1 MVKYRQKRIAL
12 YSIFGKRGISMKK
25 RVLSLV
31 LALCL
36 TLALLPGAAFAAYEP
51 QEIAEVSLHVTPP
64 AVGGALTAPTVGSRE
79 PYFIDSDALFDS
91 NFADTFYWNRVA
103 AKGCAASAGY
113 LYEKGGQ
120 TLVNNSWYQ
129 LHARLK
135 LDYGYSFAEDIT
147 ATVPGAERTE
157 VERYR
162 DDTVYV
168 SAWFKVGNP
177 SEPPTTVSE
186 VEISGVPTERAETIQ
201 AWTDAIQNATVSD
214 GCRIY
219 YASLREWDST
229 DSQWHYSNSSG
240 ATDAGKVYG
249 AMLTINPLP
258 DHVFARVVTATVN
271 GSAAEVVECDID
283 EVVVFVPFDTVNIA
297 AVEVKSATWPID
309 GNPIPKDAD
318 NFTLYSILNE
328 GRIPYTLKSAR
339 FQIEDGG
346 SYRDLGD
353 EETIFSGYNNYR
365 VIAELEAKD
374 YASFADRVTGDFNGT
389 RGTECRTSNGG
400 KTCTVTRT
408 CAVYDR
414 IYTFNESD
422 NHINSVT
429 IHQDDPQAEKGYA
442 DGEYAPSNGI
452 KTKLV
457 GIDTDTSYYSWDEV
471 PCVGSTESLKRLSAN
486 DVFEDGKVYWYRLT
500 LRNADNYR
508 FGDGFTVFFAQMDG
522 SESNYAMKR
531 CETDTEKWKEYHLWY
546 TVGDVPQTPITQV
559 AVTGPAYQNGSVD
572 ISDPNAFRADAP
584 VIFRSLTY
592 NNNYNYLSFTLLPQ
606 SGHYFGRTVTVTY
619 NGREARVSDGFF
631 SRFDTKYV
639 GVRFS
644 SEPATPVTVTG
655 ITAQNKVYDGTA
667 AATLTGGTLNGVA
680 EGDNV
685 QLDLSG
691 AKAAFESKDVG
702 TDRRVTI
709 HGVLKLKGA
718 DAGKY
723 ELTQPAALE
732 LRASITACPAFD
744 DATNRNQTIYVG
756 EDSFEAPRFTGIGG
770 ETVEGFLAYNLIEAT
785 EKDIPEML
793 RGLKAGEGLYIPY
806 AFTASGNY
814 SGQKTGTITV
824 TAQERP
830 APGVTPVSSSYPVST
845 PDSAEN
851 GSVSASRKNASKGTV
866 VTVTV
871 QPEAGY
877 VLETLTVTDK
887 NGNVLELTDKGNGQ
901 FTFIMPG
908 SKVEIAATFM
918 EDNSVLNFFYDVP
931 NDSFY
936 YEAVKWA
943 VENKITSGVGNNLFA
958 PDQPCTRAQIVTFLW
973 RAAGCPEPQS
983 TGSFSDVSE
992 GSYYARAVAWAAA
1005 NGITGGTGEGRFS
1018 PDAACTRGEIVTL
1031 LYRYLQSKG
1040 EGFTGNWMFLLPFT
1054 DVPEWCYEAVAW
1066 CYMKNITEGTSATTF
1081 SPDDPCTRGQIV
1093 TLLYRCMK

>member
-1 MVKYRQKRIAL
+1 
-12 YSIFGKRGISMKK
+12 MKK

-36 TLALLPGAAFAAYEP
+36 TLAMLPGAAFAAYEP

-64 AVGGALTAPTVGSRE
+64 ADIGALSAPTVDSRE

-91 NFADTFYWNRVA
+91 SFADTFYWNRVA
-103 AKGCAASAGY
+103 AEGCAASAGY
-113 LYEKGGQ
+113 LYEEGG
-120 TLVNNSWYQ
+120 TGLVNNSWYQ

-147 ATVPGAERTE
+147 ADVPGAERTE
-157 VERYR
+157 VERFR

-177 SEPPTTVSE
+177 ADRPTQISTVA
-186 VEISGVPTERAETIQ
+186 ISGVPTEQAGTIQ
-201 AWTDAIQNATVSD
+201 AWTDAIQNAAVSE

-229 DSQWHYSNSSG
+229 DSQWHYSDSSG
-240 ATDAGKVYG
+240 TTDADKVYG
-249 AMLTINPLP
+249 AMLTVNPLP
-258 DHVFARVVTATVN
+258 DHVFARAVTATIN
-271 GSAAEVVECDID
+271 GSAAEIVDWSMD
-283 EVVVFVPFDTVNIA
+283 EVEIFVPFGKVTIDK
-297 AVEVKSATWPID
+297 VEVKSATWPID
-309 GNPIPKDAD
+309 GNPIPKDAG
-318 NFTLYSILNE
+318 NFYLDDYFSN
-328 GRIPYTLKSAR
+328 GSYPYTLESAR
-339 FQIEDGG
+339 FQIEDGD
-346 SYRDLGD
+346 SYRDLSD
-353 EETIFSGYNNYR
+353 EETIFSENSSYR
-365 VIAELEAKD
+365 VIAELEAKG
-374 YASFADRVTGDFNGT
+374 YASFADSVTGDFNGT
-389 RGTECRTSNGG
+389 KGTECQTSNGG

-408 CAVYDR
+408 CAVYDPV
-414 IYTFNESD
+414 YTYNTD
-422 NHINSVT
+422 DPNTHINSVT
-429 IHQDDPQAEKGYA
+429 IHQNDPQPGEGYA
-442 DGEYAPSNGI
+442 DGVYAPAGSS
-452 KTKLV
+452 TKLV
-457 GIDTDTSYYSWDEV
+457 GVNGSYAWYEV
-471 PCVGSTESLKRLSAN
+471 PCVGSTESLKKLTN
-486 DVFEDGKVYWYRLT
+486 TDTFEAGKVYWYSLM
-500 LRNADNYR
+500 LRNADGCR
-508 FGDGFTVFFAQMDG
+508 FGDGFTVSFKQLDG
-522 SESNYAMKR
+522 TDSNYAMKR
-531 CETDTEKWKEYHLWY
+531 CETDTEKRKEYSLWY
-546 TVGDVPQTPITQV
+546 TVGEVTQTPITQV

-572 ISDPNAFRADAP
+572 ISDLSKFQADVP
-584 VIFRSLTY
+584 VTFRSLTY
-592 NNNYNYLSFTLLPQ
+592 NNNYLGFTLLPQ

-619 NGREARVSDGFF
+619 NGKEARVSDGFF
-631 SRFDTKYV
+631 SSFDTKYV
-639 GVRFS
+639 GVRYS
-644 SEPATPVTVTG
+644 SEPAIPVTVTG
-655 ITAQNKVYDGTA
+655 IAAQDKVYDGTA
-667 AATLTGGTLNGVA
+667 AATLTSGTLKDVA
-680 EGDNV
+680 ENDDV

-691 AKAAFESKDVG
+691 AKAEFESKDVG
-702 TDRRVTI
+702 TGLTVTI

-718 DAGKY
+718 DADKY
-723 ELTQPAALE
+723 ELTQPTLALT
-732 LRASITACPAFD
+732 ADITARPAFD

-770 ETVEGFLAYNLIEAT
+770 ETVEGDLAYQLADGKTEA
-785 EKDIPEML
+785 DIPAML

-806 AFTASGNY
+806 TFTASGNY
-814 SGQKTGTITV
+814 SGEKTGTITV

-851 GSVSASRKNASKGTV
+851 GSISASRKNASKGTV

-931 NDSFY
+931 NEAY
-936 YEAVKWA
+936 YFEAVKWA
-943 VENKITSGVGNNLFA
+943 VAQEITDGVGGNLFA

-973 RAAGCPEPQS
+973 RAAGCPEPKRA
-983 TGSFSDVSE
+983 GSFSDVSE
-992 GSYYARAVAWAAA
+992 GSYYAKAVAWAAA

-1040 EGFTGNWMFLLPFT
+1040 EGFTVNWMFLLPFT

>member
-1 MVKYRQKRIAL
+1 
-12 YSIFGKRGISMKK
+12 MKK

-36 TLALLPGAAFAAYEP
+36 TLALLPGAAKAAYEP
-51 QEIAEVSLHVTPP
+51 PKEVSQVTLSVTPP
-64 AVGGALTAPTVGSRE
+64 AVGSALTAPTVDSNE

-103 AKGCAASAGY
+103 AEGCAASAGY
-113 LYEKGGQ
+113 LYEEDG
-120 TLVNNSWYQ
+120 TSLVNNSWYQ

-135 LDYGYSFAEDIT
+135 LDYGHSFAEHVT
-147 ATVPGAERTE
+147 AVVAGAERTE

-177 SEPPTTVSE
+177 PEPPTTVST
-186 VEISGVPTERAETIQ
+186 VAISGVPTEWTGTIQ

-219 YASLREWDST
+219 YASLREWDSN

-249 AMLTINPLP
+249 AMLTVNPLP
-258 DHVFARVVTATVN
+258 DHVFARAVTATVN
-271 GSAAEVVECDID
+271 GSAAEVAECDLD
-283 EVVVFVPFDTVNIA
+283 EVVVFVPFGNVTVDT
-297 AVEVKSATWPID
+297 VEVKSATWPID

-339 FQIEDGG
+339 FQIEDGD
-346 SYRDLGD
+346 SYRDLRD

-374 YASFADRVTGDFNGT
+374 YASFADSVTGDFNGT
-389 RGTECRTSNGG
+389 RGTECQTSNGG
-400 KTCTVTRT
+400 KACTVTRT
-408 CAVYDR
+408 CAVYDPV
-414 IYTFNESD
+414 YTYNTD
-422 NHINSVT
+422 DPNTHINSVT
-429 IHQDDPQAEKGYA
+429 IHQDDPRDGEGYA
-442 DGEYAPSNGI
+442 DGVYAPAGSR
-452 KTKLV
+452 TMLV
-457 GIDTDTSYYSWDEV
+457 GVNGGYAWYEV
-471 PCVGSTESLKRLSAN
+471 PCVGSTESLKKLTST
-486 DVFEDGKVYWYRLT
+486 DQFEAGKVYWYSLT
-500 LRNADNYR
+500 LRNADGYR
-508 FGDGFTVFFAQMDG
+508 FGDGFTVSFKQLDG
-522 SESNYAMKR
+522 TDSNYAMKR
-531 CETDTEKWKEYHLWY
+531 CETDTEKRKEYSLWY
-546 TVGDVPQTPITQV
+546 TVGDVTQTPITQV

-572 ISDPNAFRADAP
+572 DSDPSVFRADAP
-584 VIFRSLTY
+584 VTLRSLTY
-592 NNNYNYLSFTLLPQ
+592 NNNYLSFTLLPQ
-606 SGHYFGRTVTVTY
+606 SGHYFDRTVAVTY
-619 NGREARVSDGFF
+619 NGKEARVSDGFF

-644 SEPATPVTVTG
+644 SEPARPVTVTD
-655 ITAQNKVYDGTA
+655 IAAQDKVYDGTA
-667 AATLTGGTLNGVA
+667 AATLTGGTLEGVKD
-680 EGDNV
+680 GDNV
-685 QLDLSG
+685 QLDMTG
-691 AKAAFESKDVG
+691 VTAKFADKAVG
-702 TDRRVTI
+702 TNKAVTVT
-709 HGVLKLKGA
+709 GSFRLTGE
-718 DAGKY
+718 DAYKY
-723 ELTQPAALE
+723 TLTQPTSAE
-732 LRASITACPAFD
+732 LGLTASITACTAFD

-756 EDSFEAPRFTGIGG
+756 EDSFEAPCFTGIGG
-770 ETVEGFLAYNLIEAT
+770 EEVTGTLHYTLADGRTEA
-785 EKDIPEML
+785 ELPALL
-793 RGLKAGEGLYIPY
+793 RGLKAGDSLYIPY
-806 AFTASGNY
+806 TFTADGNY
-814 SGQKTGTITV
+814 RGDKTGTIIV

-931 NDSFY
+931 NEAY
-936 YEAVKWA
+936 YFEAVKWA
-943 VENKITSGVGNNLFA
+943 VAQEITDGVGNNLFA
-958 PDQPCTRAQIVTFLW
+958 PDQPCTRAQVVTFLW
-973 RAAGCPEPQS
+973 RAAGCPEPKR
-983 TGSFSDVSE
+983 TGSFSDVFE

>member
-1 MVKYRQKRIAL
+1 
-12 YSIFGKRGISMKK
+12 MKK

-36 TLALLPGAAFAAYEP
+36 TLPLLPGAAFAAYEP

-64 AVGGALTAPTVGSRE
+64 AVGGALSAPTVDSSE
-79 PYFIDSDALFDS
+79 PYFIDSDGLFDS
-91 NFADTFYWNRVA
+91 SLTDTFYWNRVA
-103 AKGCAASAGY
+103 AEGCDAVVGD
-113 LYEKGGQ
+113 LYEEGG
-120 TLVNNSWYQ
+120 TSLVNDSWY
-129 LHARLK
+129 RLQVK
-135 LDYGYSFAEDIT
+135 LRLDYGYSFAEQVT
-147 ATVPGAERTE
+147 AAVPGAASTE

-168 SAWFKVGNP
+168 SAWFKVGNL
-177 SEPPTTVSE
+177 SETPTTVNT
-186 VEISGVPTERAETIQ
+186 VTLTDVPTTREDKIETWI
-201 AWTDAIQNATVSD
+201 DAIQKATVND

-219 YASLREWDST
+219 YASLREWDSA
-229 DSQWHYSNSSG
+229 DSQWHYSDSSG
-240 ATDAGKVYG
+240 ATDASKVYG
-249 AMLTINPLP
+249 AMLTVNPLP
-258 DHVFARVVTATVN
+258 DHVFARAVTATVN
-271 GSAAEVVECDID
+271 GRAAEVAECSMD
-283 EVVVFVPFDTVNIA
+283 EVEIFVPFGNVTIDK
-297 AVEVKSATWPID
+297 VELKSATWPID

-318 NFTLYSILNE
+318 NFYLNDYFSD
-328 GRIPYTLKSAR
+328 GSYPYTLKSAQ
-339 FQIEDGG
+339 FQIKEND
-346 SYRDLGD
+346 SWRDLTNADATFSD
-353 EETIFSGYNNYR
+353 EEEYR
-365 VIAELEAKD
+365 VIAELEAKS
-374 YASFADRVTGDFNGT
+374 YASFADSVTGDFNGT
-389 RGTECRTSNGG
+389 SGTECQTSNGG

-408 CAVYDR
+408 CAVYDPV
-414 IYTFNESD
+414 YTYNTD
-422 NHINSVT
+422 DPNTHINSVT
-429 IHQDDPQAEKGYA
+429 IHQDDPRDGEGYA
-442 DGEYAPSNGI
+442 DGVYAPAGSS
-452 KTKLV
+452 TMLV
-457 GIDTDTSYYSWDEV
+457 GVKGGYAWYEV
-471 PCVGSTESLKRLSAN
+471 PCVGSTESLKKLTSTDR
-486 DVFEDGKVYWYRLT
+486 FEAGKVYWYSLT
-500 LRNADNYR
+500 LRNADGYR
-508 FGDGFTVFFAQMDG
+508 FGDGFTVSFKQLDG
-522 SESNYAMKR
+522 SKSNYAMKR
-531 CETDTEKWKEYHLWY
+531 CETDTEKRKEYSLWY
-546 TVGDVPQTPITQV
+546 TVGDVTQTPITQV

-572 ISDPNAFRADAP
+572 ISDLSKFQADVP
-584 VIFRSLTY
+584 VTFRSLTY
-592 NNNYNYLSFTLLPQ
+592 NNNYLGFTLLPQ
-606 SGHYFGRTVTVTY
+606 SGHYFDRTVAVTY
-619 NGREARVSDGFF
+619 NGKEARVSDGFF
-631 SRFDTKYV
+631 SSFDTKYV

-644 SEPATPVTVTG
+644 SEPARPVTVTG
-655 ITAQNKVYDGTA
+655 IAARDKVYDGTTSA
-667 AATLTGGTLNGVA
+667 ELDISQAVLSGVEA
-680 EGDNV
+680 NDDV
-685 QLDLSG
+685 QLELSG

-718 DAGKY
+718 DAHKY
-723 ELTQPAALE
+723 ALTPPELTDLK
-732 LRASITACPAFD
+732 ASITACTAFD

-770 ETVEGFLAYNLIEAT
+770 EEVTGTLRYTLADGKTEA
-785 EKDIPEML
+785 DIPAML

-806 AFTASGNY
+806 TFTASGNY
-814 SGQKTGTITV
+814 SGEKTGTITV

-931 NDSFY
+931 NEAY
-936 YEAVKWA
+936 YFEAVKWA
-943 VENKITSGVGNNLFA
+943 VAQEITDGVGGNLFA

-973 RAAGCPEPQS
+973 RAAGCPEPKR

-992 GSYYARAVAWAAA
+992 GSYYAKAVAWAAA

>member
-1 MVKYRQKRIAL
+1 M
-12 YSIFGKRGISMKK
+12 
-25 RVLSLV
+25 

-36 TLALLPGAAFAAYEP
+36 TLALLPGAAFAAYKP

-64 AVGGALTAPTVGSRE
+64 AVGGALSAPTVDSRE
-79 PYFIDSDALFDS
+79 PYFIDSLYAPDDIDM
-91 NFADTFYWNRVA
+91 NFFYWNRVA
-103 AKGCAASAGY
+103 AEGCEAVAGD
-113 LYEKGGQ
+113 LYEEGG
-120 TLVNNSWYQ
+120 TSLVSNSWY
-129 LHARLK
+129 RLQVK
-135 LDYGYSFAEDIT
+135 LRLDYGYVYGESVT
-147 ATVPGAERTE
+147 GTVPGAEWVE
-157 VERYR
+157 VERYK
-162 DDTVYV
+162 DDTIYL

-177 SEPPTTVSE
+177 ADRPTQVSTVT
-186 VEISGVPTERAETIQ
+186 ISGVPTERAETIQ
-201 AWTDAIQNATVSD
+201 AWTDAIQDAAVSD

-229 DSQWHYSNSSG
+229 DGQWHYSDSSG
-240 ATDAGKVYG
+240 ATDASKVYG
-249 AMLTINPLP
+249 AMLTVNPLP
-258 DHVFARVVTATVN
+258 DHVFARAVTATVN
-271 GSAAEVVECDID
+271 DSAAEVVECDID
-283 EVVVFVPFDTVNIA
+283 EVVVFVPFGNVTIDK
-297 AVEVKSATWPID
+297 VEVKSATWPID

-318 NFTLYSILNE
+318 NFYLNDYFSD
-328 GRIPYTLKSAR
+328 GSYPYTLESAR
-339 FQIEDGG
+339 FQIKDGD
-346 SYRDLGD
+346 SYRDLSD
-353 EETIFSGYNNYR
+353 EETIFSENSSYR

-374 YASFADRVTGDFNGT
+374 YASFADTVTGDFNGT
-389 RGTECRTSNGG
+389 KGTECQTSNGG

-408 CAVYDR
+408 CAVYER
-414 IYTFNESD
+414 IHTYPAGEST
-422 NHINSVT
+422 NRINSVT
-429 IHQDDPQAEKGYA
+429 IHQNDPQPEKGYA
-442 DGEYAPSNGI
+442 DGVYAPAGSR
-452 KTKLV
+452 TMLV
-457 GIDTDTSYYSWDEV
+457 GVNGSYAWYEV
-471 PCVGSTESLKRLSAN
+471 PCVGSTESLKELTSTDR
-486 DVFEDGKVYWYRLT
+486 FEAGKVYWYSLT
-500 LRNADNYR
+500 LRNADGYR
-508 FGDGFTVFFAQMDG
+508 FGDGFTVFFKQLDG
-522 SESNYAMKR
+522 TDSKYAMIQ
-531 CETDTEKWKEYHLWY
+531 CETDTEKRKVYNLWY
-546 TVGDVPQTPITQV
+546 TVGDVTQTPITQV
-559 AVTGPAYQNGSVD
+559 AVTGPEYQNGSVD
-572 ISDPNAFRADAP
+572 ISDPSAFRADAP
-584 VIFRSLTY
+584 VTFRSLTY
-592 NNNYNYLSFTLLPQ
+592 NNNYLGFTLLPQ

-619 NGREARVSDGFF
+619 NDKEARVSDGFF
-631 SRFDTKYV
+631 SSFDTKYV

-644 SEPATPVTVTG
+644 SEPAIPVTVTG
-655 ITAQNKVYDGTA
+655 IAAQDKVYDGTTSA
-667 AATLTGGTLNGVA
+667 ELDISQAVLSGVKA
-680 EGDNV
+680 NDDV
-685 QLDLSG
+685 QLELSG

-732 LRASITACPAFD
+732 LRASITPCDQFT
-744 DATNRNQTIYVG
+744 DATDQAQTIYVG
-756 EDSFEAPRFTGIGG
+756 EDSFEAPRFTGIDG
-770 ETVEGFLAYNLIEAT
+770 ETVEGALVYQLADGKTEA
-785 EKDIPEML
+785 DIPAML
-793 RGLKAGEGLYIPY
+793 RGLKAGESLYIPY

-901 FTFIMPG
+901 FTFLMPG

-931 NDSFY
+931 NEAY
-936 YEAVKWA
+936 YFEAVKWA
-943 VENKITSGVGNNLFA
+943 VAQEITSGVGNNLFA

-992 GSYYARAVAWAAA
+992 GSYYAKAVAWAAA

>member
-1 MVKYRQKRIAL
+1 
-12 YSIFGKRGISMKK
+12 MKK
-25 RVLSLV
+25 RVMSAL

-36 TLALLPGAAFAAYEP
+36 CLPLLPGAAFAAYTLP
-51 QEIAEVSLHVTPP
+51 VKVNEVSVS
-64 AVGGALTAPTVGSRE
+64 VQAPTVEDGLEVPTVDSNE
-79 PYFIDSDALFDS
+79 PYFIDSLYAPDDIDMNL
-91 NFADTFYWNRVA
+91 FYWNRVA
-103 AKGCAASAGY
+103 AKGCEAVAGY
-113 LYEKGGQ
+113 LYEEGG
-120 TLVNNSWYQ
+120 TSLVNDSWYQ

-135 LDYGYSFAEDIT
+135 LDYGYSFAEQVT
-147 ATVPGAERTE
+147 AAVTGAASTK
-157 VERYR
+157 VERYK
-162 DDTVYV
+162 DDTIYL

-177 SEPPTTVSE
+177 ADRPTQVSTVTLT
-186 VEISGVPTERAETIQ
+186 GVPTAREDKIETWI
-201 AWTDAIQNATVSD
+201 DAIQNAAVSD

-229 DSQWHYSNSSG
+229 DGQWHYSDSSG

-249 AMLTINPLP
+249 AMLTVNPLP
-258 DHVFARVVTATVN
+258 NHVFADTVTATVN
-271 GSAAEVVECDID
+271 GGAAEVVECDLD
-283 EVVVFVPFDTVNIA
+283 EVVVFVPFGNVEVDT
-297 AVEVKSATWPID
+297 VEVKSATWPID
-309 GNPIPKDAD
+309 GNTIRKDAD
-318 NFTLYSILNE
+318 NFYLNDYFSE
-328 GRIPYTLKSAR
+328 GSYPYTLKSAQ
-339 FQIEDGG
+339 FQIKENGNWRGLTNDDTTF
-346 SYRDLGD
+346 SD
-353 EETIFSGYNNYR
+353 EEEYR
-365 VIAELEAKD
+365 VIAELEAKS
-374 YASFADRVTGDFNGT
+374 YADFADTVTGDFNGED
-389 RGTECRTSNGG
+389 GVSCEVSENK

-414 IYTFNESD
+414 IHTYSVNEPD

-429 IHQDDPQAEKGYA
+429 IHQDDPRPGKGYA

-452 KTKLV
+452 TTKLV
-457 GIDTDTSYYSWDEV
+457 GIDTATSYYSWDEV

-486 DVFEDGKVYWYRLT
+486 DVFEDGKVYLYTMRL
-500 LRNADNYR
+500 NYYKNNYR
-508 FGDGFTVFFAQMDG
+508 FGDGFTVSFKQLNG
-522 SESNYAMKR
+522 TESKYAMKR
-531 CETDTEKWKEYHLWY
+531 CETDTEKRKEYSLWY
-546 TVGDVPQTPITQV
+546 TVGDVTQTPITQV

-572 ISDPNAFRADAP
+572 VSDLSAFHADVP
-584 VIFRSLTY
+584 VTLRTLTY
-592 NNNYNYLSFTLLPQ
+592 NKNYLGFTLLPQ

-619 NGREARVSDGFF
+619 NGKEARVSDGFF
-631 SRFDTKYV
+631 SSFDTKYV

-655 ITAQNKVYDGTA
+655 IAAQDKVYDGTTSA
-667 AATLTGGTLNGVA
+667 ELDISQAVLSGVEA
-680 EGDNV
+680 NDDV
-685 QLDLSG
+685 TLDLSG
-691 AKAAFESKDVG
+691 VTAAFESKDVG
-702 TDRRVTI
+702 TDRRITI

-718 DAGKY
+718 DADKY
-723 ELTQPAALE
+723 ELTQPTLALT
-732 LRASITACPAFD
+732 ADITARPAFD

-770 ETVEGFLAYNLIEAT
+770 ETVEGALVYQLADGKTKA
-785 EKDIPEML
+785 DIPAML

-806 AFTASGNY
+806 AFTARGNY

-931 NDSFY
+931 NEAY
-936 YEAVKWA
+936 YFEAVKWA

-973 RAAGCPEPQS
+973 RAAGSPEPKND
-983 TGSFSDVSE
+983 GSFSDVPASA
-992 GSYYARAVAWAAA
+992 YYAKAVAWAVDAGITTGTGEGMFSPDAVCTRAQAVTLLCRAQRAKAEGRAQFSDVPADAYYAEAVAWAAESGVTD
-1005 NGITGGTGEGRFS
+1005 GIGGGLFGPEQ
-1018 PDAACTRGEIVTL
+1018 DCTR
-1031 LYRYLQSKG
+1031 
-1040 EGFTGNWMFLLPFT
+1040 
-1054 DVPEWCYEAVAW
+1054 A
-1066 CYMKNITEGTSATTF
+1066 
-1081 SPDDPCTRGQIV
+1081 QIV
-1093 TLLYRCMK
+1093 TFLWRAMTR

>member
-1 MVKYRQKRIAL
+1 M
-12 YSIFGKRGISMKK
+12 
-25 RVLSLV
+25 

-36 TLALLPGAAFAAYEP
+36 TLALLPAAAFAAYKP
-51 QEIAEVSLHVTPP
+51 PKEVSHVTLSVTPP
-64 AVGGALTAPTVGSRE
+64 AVGGALTAPTVDSSK

-91 NFADTFYWNRVA
+91 NFADTFYWIRVA

-135 LDYGYSFAEDIT
+135 LDYGYSFAEHVT
-147 ATVPGAERTE
+147 AVVAGAASTE

-162 DDTVYV
+162 DDTAYV

-177 SEPPTTVSE
+177 SEIPATVRE

-201 AWTDAIQNATVSD
+201 AWTDAIQNAAVSE

-229 DSQWHYSNSSG
+229 DSQWHYSDSSG

-249 AMLTINPLP
+249 AMLTVNPLP
-258 DHVFARVVTATVN
+258 DHVFARAVTATVN
-271 GSAAEVVECDID
+271 GSAAEVAECDID
-283 EVVVFVPFDTVNIA
+283 EVVVFVPFGNVTVDT
-297 AVEVKSATWPID
+297 VEVKSATWPID

-318 NFTLYSILNE
+318 NFYLNDYFSD
-328 GRIPYTLKSAR
+328 GSYPYTLASAR

-346 SYRDLGD
+346 SYRDLN
-353 EETIFSGYNNYR
+353 ENETKFSRYSSYR
-365 VIAELEAKD
+365 VIAELEAKS
-374 YASFADRVTGDFNGT
+374 YASFADSVTGDFNGT
-389 RGTECRTSNGG
+389 SGTECQTSDDS

-408 CAVYDR
+408 CAVYDPV
-414 IYTFNESD
+414 YTYNTD
-422 NHINSVT
+422 DPNTYINSVT
-429 IHQDDPQAEKGYA
+429 IHQEDPQPGEGYA
-442 DGEYAPSNGI
+442 DGVYAPAGSS
-452 KTKLV
+452 TMLV
-457 GIDTDTSYYSWDEV
+457 GVKGGYAWYEV
-471 PCVGSTESLKRLSAN
+471 PCVGSTESLRELK
-486 DVFEDGKVYWYRLT
+486 DTDTFESGKVYWYSLT
-500 LRNADNYR
+500 LRNADGYR
-508 FGDGFTVFFAQMDG
+508 FGDGFTVSFKQLDG

-531 CETDTEKWKEYHLWY
+531 CETDTEKRKEYSLWY
-546 TVGDVPQTPITQV
+546 TVGEVTQTPITQV
-559 AVTGPAYQNGSVD
+559 AVTGPAYQNGSID
-572 ISDPNAFRADAP
+572 ISDPSAFHADAP
-584 VIFRSLTY
+584 VTFRSLTY
-592 NNNYNYLSFTLLPQ
+592 NNNYLGFTLLPQ

-619 NGREARVSDGFF
+619 NGKEARVSDGFF
-631 SRFDTKYV
+631 SSFDTKYV

-644 SEPATPVTVTG
+644 SEPATPVTVSD
-655 ITAQNKVYDGTA
+655 IAAQDKVYDGTA

-691 AKAAFESKDVG
+691 AKAEFESKDVG
-702 TDRRVTI
+702 TGLTVTI

-718 DAGKY
+718 DADKY
-723 ELTQPAALE
+723 ELTQPTLALT
-732 LRASITACPAFD
+732 ADITARPAFD

-793 RGLKAGEGLYIPY
+793 RALKAGESLYIPY

-814 SGQKTGTITV
+814 SGEKTGTITV

-851 GSVSASRKNASKGTV
+851 GSVSASRKNASKGTI

-931 NDSFY
+931 NEAY
-936 YEAVKWA
+936 YFEAVKWA
-943 VENKITSGVGNNLFA
+943 VAQEITDGVGNNLFA
-958 PDQPCTRAQIVTFLW
+958 PDQPCTRAQVVTFLW
-973 RAAGCPEPQS
+973 RAAGCPEPKR

-992 GSYYARAVAWAAA
+992 GSYYAKAVAWAAA

-1081 SPDDPCTRGQIV
+1081 SPDDPCTRAQIV

>member
-1 MVKYRQKRIAL
+1 
-12 YSIFGKRGISMKK
+12 MKK
-25 RVLSLV
+25 RVFSLV

-36 TLALLPGAAFAAYEP
+36 TLPLLPGAAFAAYTLP
-51 QEIAEVSLHVTPP
+51 VKVVNEVSVS
-64 AVGGALTAPTVGSRE
+64 VQAPTVEGGLKVPTVADNA
-79 PYFIDSDALFDS
+79 PYFIDSLYAPDDIDMNL
-91 NFADTFYWNRVA
+91 FYWNRVA
-103 AKGCAASAGY
+103 AEGCDAVAGSIY
-113 LYEKGGQ
+113 DTGG
-120 TLVNNSWYQ
+120 TSLVSNSWYRLQ
-129 LHARLK
+129 VKLK
-135 LDYGYSFAEDIT
+135 LDYGYSFAGKVR
-147 ATVPGAERTE
+147 AAVAGAASTK
-157 VERYR
+157 VERYK
-162 DDTVYV
+162 DDTIYL
-168 SAWFKVGNP
+168 SAWFKVGAP
-177 SEPPTTVSE
+177 ADRPAQISTVT
-186 VEISGVPTERAETIQ
+186 ISGVPTERAETIQ
-201 AWTDAIQNATVSD
+201 AWTDAIQNAAVSD

-229 DSQWHYSNSSG
+229 DGQWHYSDSSG
-240 ATDAGKVYG
+240 ATDASKVYG
-249 AMLTINPLP
+249 AMLTVNPLP
-258 DHVFARVVTATVN
+258 DHVFADTVTAAVN
-271 GSAAEVVECDID
+271 GSAAEVAECSMD
-283 EVVVFVPFDTVNIA
+283 EVEIFVPFGNVTINK
-297 AVEVKSATWPID
+297 VEVKSATWPID

-318 NFTLYSILNE
+318 NFYLDDYFSN
-328 GRIPYTLKSAR
+328 GSYPYTLKSAR
-339 FQIEDGG
+339 FQIEDGD
-346 SYRDLGD
+346 SYRDLSD
-353 EETIFSGYNNYR
+353 EETIFSENSSYR

-374 YASFADRVTGDFNGT
+374 YAAFADRVTGDFNGKS
-389 RGTECRTSNGG
+389 GTECQTSDDS

-408 CAVYDR
+408 CAVYDPV
-414 IYTFNESD
+414 YTYNTD
-422 NHINSVT
+422 DPNTHINSVT
-429 IHQDDPQAEKGYA
+429 IHQDDPQPGEGYA
-442 DGEYAPSNGI
+442 DGVYAPSNGS

-457 GIDTDTSYYSWDEV
+457 GVNGSYAWYEV
-471 PCVGSTESLKRLSAN
+471 PCVGSTESLKKLTN
-486 DVFEDGKVYWYRLT
+486 TDTFEAGKVYWYSLM
-500 LRNADNYR
+500 LRNADGCR
-508 FGDGFTVFFAQMDG
+508 FGDGFTVSFKQLDG
-522 SESNYAMKR
+522 TDSKYAMIQ
-531 CETDTEKWKEYHLWY
+531 CETDTEKRKVYNLWY
-546 TVGDVPQTPITQV
+546 TVGDVMQMPITQV

-572 ISDPNAFRADAP
+572 ISDPDAFCADAP
-584 VIFRSLTY
+584 VTFRSLTY
-592 NNNYNYLSFTLLPQ
+592 NNNYLGFTLLPQ

-619 NGREARVSDGFF
+619 NGKEARVSDGFF
-631 SRFDTKYV
+631 SSFDTKYV

-644 SEPATPVTVTG
+644 SEPARPVTVTG
-655 ITAQNKVYDGTA
+655 ITAQNKVYDGTDTA
-667 AATLTGGTLNGVA
+667 ELTGGTLNGVA

-732 LRASITACPAFD
+732 LKASITACTAFD

-770 ETVEGFLAYNLIEAT
+770 EEVTGTLRYTLAEGGT
-785 EKDIPEML
+785 EELPALL
-793 RGLKAGEGLYIPY
+793 RALKAGEGLYLPY
-806 AFTASGNY
+806 HFTASGNY
-814 SGQKTGTITV
+814 SGERTGSITV

-931 NDSFY
+931 NDAFY

-943 VENKITSGVGNNLFA
+943 VAQEITDGVGGNLFA
-958 PDQPCTRAQIVTFLW
+958 PDQPCTRAQVVTFLW
-973 RAAGCPEPQS
+973 RAAGCPEPKRA
-983 TGSFSDVSE
+983 GSFSDVSE
-992 GSYYARAVAWAAA
+992 GSYYAKAVAWAAA

-1081 SPDDPCTRGQIV
+1081 SPDDPCTRAQIV

>member
-1 MVKYRQKRIAL
+1 
-12 YSIFGKRGISMKK
+12 MKK
-25 RVLSLV
+25 RVFSLV

-36 TLALLPGAAFAAYEP
+36 TLPLLPGAAFAAYEP

-64 AVGGALTAPTVGSRE
+64 AVGGALSAPTVDSSE
-79 PYFIDSDALFDS
+79 PYFIDSDGLFDS
-91 NFADTFYWNRVA
+91 SLTDTFYWNRVA
-103 AKGCAASAGY
+103 AEGCDAVVGD
-113 LYEKGGQ
+113 LYEEGG
-120 TLVNNSWYQ
+120 TSLVNDSWY
-129 LHARLK
+129 RLQVK
-135 LDYGYSFAEDIT
+135 LRLDYGYSFAEQVT
-147 ATVPGAERTE
+147 AAVPGAASTE

-168 SAWFKVGNP
+168 SAWFKVGNL
-177 SEPPTTVSE
+177 SETPTTVNT
-186 VEISGVPTERAETIQ
+186 VTLTDVPTTREDKIETWI
-201 AWTDAIQNATVSD
+201 DAIQKATVND

-219 YASLREWDST
+219 YASLREWDSA
-229 DSQWHYSNSSG
+229 DSQWHYSDSSG
-240 ATDAGKVYG
+240 ATDASKVYG
-249 AMLTINPLP
+249 AMLTVNPLP
-258 DHVFARVVTATVN
+258 DHVFARAVTATVN
-271 GSAAEVVECDID
+271 GRAAEVAECSMD
-283 EVVVFVPFDTVNIA
+283 EVEIFVPFGNVTIDK
-297 AVEVKSATWPID
+297 VELKSATWPID

-318 NFTLYSILNE
+318 NFYLNDYFSD
-328 GRIPYTLKSAR
+328 GSYPYTLKSAQ
-339 FQIEDGG
+339 FQIKEND
-346 SYRDLGD
+346 SWRDLTNADATFSD
-353 EETIFSGYNNYR
+353 EEEYR
-365 VIAELEAKD
+365 VIAELEAKS
-374 YASFADRVTGDFNGT
+374 YASFADSVTGDFNGT
-389 RGTECRTSNGG
+389 SGTECQTSNGG

-408 CAVYDR
+408 CAVYDPV
-414 IYTFNESD
+414 YTYNTD
-422 NHINSVT
+422 DPNTHINSVT
-429 IHQDDPQAEKGYA
+429 IHQDDPRDGEGYA
-442 DGEYAPSNGI
+442 DGVYAPAGSS
-452 KTKLV
+452 TMLV
-457 GIDTDTSYYSWDEV
+457 GVKGGYAWYEV
-471 PCVGSTESLKRLSAN
+471 PCVGSTESLKKLTSTDR
-486 DVFEDGKVYWYRLT
+486 FEAGKVYWYSLT
-500 LRNADNYR
+500 LRNADGYR
-508 FGDGFTVFFAQMDG
+508 FGDGFTVSFKQLDG
-522 SESNYAMKR
+522 SKSNYAMKR
-531 CETDTEKWKEYHLWY
+531 CETDTEKRKEYSLWY
-546 TVGDVPQTPITQV
+546 TVGDVTQTPITQV

-572 ISDPNAFRADAP
+572 ISDLSKFQADVP
-584 VIFRSLTY
+584 VTFRSLTY
-592 NNNYNYLSFTLLPQ
+592 NNNYLGFTLLPQ
-606 SGHYFGRTVTVTY
+606 SGHYFDRTVAVTY
-619 NGREARVSDGFF
+619 NGKEARVSDGFF
-631 SRFDTKYV
+631 SSFDTKYV

-644 SEPATPVTVTG
+644 SEPARPVTVTG
-655 ITAQNKVYDGTA
+655 IAARDKVYDGTTSA
-667 AATLTGGTLNGVA
+667 ELDISQAVLSGVEA
-680 EGDNV
+680 NDDV
-685 QLDLSG
+685 QLELSG

-718 DAGKY
+718 DAHKY
-723 ELTQPAALE
+723 ALTPPELTDLK
-732 LRASITACPAFD
+732 ASITACTAFD

-770 ETVEGFLAYNLIEAT
+770 EEVTGTLRYTLADGKTEA
-785 EKDIPEML
+785 DIPAML
-793 RGLKAGEGLYIPY
+793 RGLKAGDSMNIPY
-806 AFTASGNY
+806 TFTASGNY
-814 SGQKTGTITV
+814 SGEKTGTITV

-931 NDSFY
+931 NEAY
-936 YEAVKWA
+936 YFEAVKWA
-943 VENKITSGVGNNLFA
+943 VAQEITDGVGGNLFA

-973 RAAGCPEPQS
+973 RAAGCPEPKRA
-983 TGSFSDVSE
+983 GSFSDVSE
-992 GSYYARAVAWAAA
+992 GSYYAKAVAWAAA

>member
-1 MVKYRQKRIAL
+1 M
-12 YSIFGKRGISMKK
+12 
-25 RVLSLV
+25 

-36 TLALLPGAAFAAYEP
+36 TLPLLPGAIFADYEP
-51 QEIAEVSLHVTPP
+51 REVTEVTLSVTPP
-64 AVGGALTAPTVGSRE
+64 AVGEALTAPTVDSRE

-103 AKGCAASAGY
+103 AEGCAAVAGY
-113 LYEKGGQ
+113 LYEKGG
-120 TLVNNSWYQ
+120 TSLVNDSWYQ

-135 LDYGYSFAEDIT
+135 LDYGYSFAEQVT
-147 ATVPGAERTE
+147 AAVAGAASTE

-177 SEPPTTVSE
+177 SEIPTTVSE

-201 AWTDAIQNATVSD
+201 AWTDAIQDAKVSD

-219 YASLREWDST
+219 YASLREWNSK
-229 DSQWHYSNSSG
+229 DSQWHYSDSSG

-249 AMLTINPLP
+249 AMLTVNPLP
-258 DHVFARVVTATVN
+258 NHVFADTVTATVN
-271 GSAAEVVECDID
+271 GGAAEVVECDLD
-283 EVVVFVPFDTVNIA
+283 EVVVFVPFGNVEVDT
-297 AVEVKSATWPID
+297 VEVKSATWPID
-309 GNPIPKDAD
+309 GNPIRKDAD
-318 NFTLYSILNE
+318 NFYLNDYFSE
-328 GRIPYTLKSAR
+328 GSYPYTLESAK

-346 SYRDLGD
+346 SYRDLRDG
-353 EETIFSGYNNYR
+353 ETTFSGYENYR
-365 VIAELEAKD
+365 VIAELEAKS
-374 YASFADRVTGDFNGT
+374 YAAFADTVTGDFNGED
-389 RGTECRTSNGG
+389 GVSCEVSENK

-414 IYTFNESD
+414 IYTYPVND
-422 NHINSVT
+422 PNNHINSVT
-429 IHQDDPQAEKGYA
+429 IHQNDPRPGEKYA

-457 GIDTDTSYYSWDEV
+457 GIDTETSYYSWDEV
-471 PCVGSTESLKRLSAN
+471 PCVGSTESLKKLTST
-486 DVFEDGKVYWYRLT
+486 DQFEAGKVYWYSLT
-500 LRNADNYR
+500 LRNADGYR
-508 FGDGFTVFFAQMDG
+508 FGDGFTVSFQQLDG

-531 CETDTEKWKEYHLWY
+531 CETDTEKRKEYSLWY
-546 TVGDVPQTPITQV
+546 TVGEVTQTPITQV

-572 ISDPNAFRADAP
+572 VSDLSAFHADAP
-584 VIFRSLTY
+584 VTFRSLTY
-592 NNNYNYLSFTLLPQ
+592 KKNYLGFTLLPQ

-631 SRFDTKYV
+631 SSFDTKYV

-644 SEPATPVTVTG
+644 SEPAIPVTVTG
-655 ITAQNKVYDGTA
+655 ITAQDKVYDGTTSA
-667 AATLTGGTLNGVA
+667 ELDISQAVLSGVEA
-680 EGDNV
+680 NDDV
-685 QLDLSG
+685 TLDLSG
-691 AKAAFESKDVG
+691 VTAAFESKDVG
-702 TDRRVTI
+702 TDRRITI

-718 DAGKY
+718 DADKY
-723 ELTQPAALE
+723 ELTQPTLALT
-732 LRASITACPAFD
+732 ADITARPAFD

-770 ETVEGFLAYNLIEAT
+770 ETVEGALVYQLADGKTKA
-785 EKDIPEML
+785 DIPAML
-793 RGLKAGEGLYIPY
+793 RGLKAGEGLYITY

-814 SGQKTGTITV
+814 SGEKTGTITV

-830 APGVTPVSSSYPVST
+830 ASSVTPVAPTYPVT
-845 PDSAEN
+845 APDSAEN
-851 GSVSASRKNASKGTV
+851 GSISASRKNASKGTV

-931 NDSFY
+931 NEAY
-936 YEAVKWA
+936 YFEAVKWA
-943 VENKITSGVGNNLFA
+943 VAQEITDGVGNNLFA
-958 PDQPCTRAQIVTFLW
+958 PDQPCTRAQVVTFLW

-992 GSYYARAVAWAAA
+992 SSYYAKAVAWAAA